1 LRLTTATTTGTGE
14 QNLFKEMAT
23 FQKFNASGD
32 SVINLTEFKAGFR
45 ALERE
50 LGVGSAVFVNLRAW
64 TDSQAV
70 AF

>member
-1 LRLTTATTTGTGE
+1 VTTTTTTPTTGE
-14 QNLFKEMAT
+14 QNLFKEMAM
-23 FQKFNASGD
+23 FQKFNTSGD

-50 LGVGSAVFVNLRAW
+50 LGAGSAVFVNLRAW

>member
-1 LRLTTATTTGTGE
+1 
-14 QNLFKEMAT
+14 MAT
-23 FQKFNASGD
+23 FQKFNTSGD